1 MISRTWADA
10 PEIDGNPFVDEGAEG
25 LAGRAVVS
33 VDAKEAGEYD
43 LWGAIS

>member
-10 PEIDGNPFVDEGAEG
+10 PEIDGNPFVDEG